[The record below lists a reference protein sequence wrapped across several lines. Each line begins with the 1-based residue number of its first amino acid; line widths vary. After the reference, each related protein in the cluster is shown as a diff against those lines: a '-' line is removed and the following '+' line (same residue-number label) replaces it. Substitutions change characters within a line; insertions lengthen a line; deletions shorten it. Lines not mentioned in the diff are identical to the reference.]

1 MRSFGHLSFGHGH
14 LVIFDLRT
22 RNNINEH
29 EEDFNEHGIIL
40 TNTNLTNLT
49 NFFLCA
55 AIRVIRAIR
64 VQKTKMMN
72 VENNQEC
79 FVQLWLRLERTRRL
93 LGGQYKRFCIR
104 NVLKAWFGYE
114 ATDDFIWEIC
124 HLAAVDDEPQEGWN
138 ELPLPSLYPRK
149 HRELLRAIVA
159 VRLGIS
165 YWKINLKALDKAY
178 SIAFPNSTPIN
189 VNKKKRN
196 G

>member
-1 MRSFGHLSFGHGH
+1 MIEIQNS
-14 LVIFDLRT
+14 
-22 RNNINEH
+22 
-29 EEDFNEHGIIL
+29 
-40 TNTNLTNLT
+40 
-49 NFFLCA
+49 
-55 AIRVIRAIR
+55 
-64 VQKTKMMN
+64 
-72 VENNQEC
+72 QEC

-114 ATDDFIWEIC
+114 ATSDFIWEVC
-124 HLAAVDDEPQEGWN
+124 HLAAVDDEPQEGWS

-178 SIAFPNSTPIN
+178 SIVFPNSTPIN
-189 VNKKKRN
+189 VNKKKKKR
-196 G
+196 